1 MGHPDPSP
9 IRAIRT
15 TRQLPPILVP
25 SVRAR
30 GSRSWHH
37 VTSSQGERRTIRDSS
52 NAEPSWPLLESV
64 LLSFCPRE
72 PLKRISN
79 SAIRGQDLTSKAQG
93 VINILQF
100 QSHLENYPFGHCW
113 LSQPIWFILYFNTS
127 FFGGLSNALPQSH
140 HTQQNTKPQ
149 ANSHSR
155 KWFQLPI
162 FRNGSLNPLLLPSF
176 GNVFFHF
183 LPDFHFFPF
192 TVGVQKKKIEDYET
206 Y

>member
-25 SVRAR
+25 SLRAR
-30 GSRSWHH
+30 GSRPWHH
-37 VTSSQGERRTIRDSS
+37 VTSSQGEWRAIRDSS

-64 LLSFCPRE
+64 LLSFCPKE

-79 SAIRGQDLTSKAQG
+79 SAIRGQDMTSKAQG
-93 VINILQF
+93 LINILQF
-100 QSHLENYPFGHCW
+100 QTHL
-113 LSQPIWFILYFNTS
+113 LDIVSQPMWFILYFKTLP
-127 FFGGLSNALPQSH
+127 FFGGLSNVLPQSH

-176 GNVFFHF
+176 GNVFFSIPAWF
-183 LPDFHFFPF
+183 RIFPF
-192 TVGVQKKKIEDYET
+192 HS
-206 Y
+206 